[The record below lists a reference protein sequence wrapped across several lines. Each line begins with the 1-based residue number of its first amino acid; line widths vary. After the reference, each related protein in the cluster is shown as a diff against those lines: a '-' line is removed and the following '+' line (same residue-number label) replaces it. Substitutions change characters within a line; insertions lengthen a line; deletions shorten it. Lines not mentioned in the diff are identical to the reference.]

1 MQPSTRGNMVG
12 VIEDTKLLAY
22 GGNQE
27 IRQVFWKQNKDVYRF
42 SSDRKDEKA
51 WQDEEV
57 VVMDGRRSYWE

>member
-1 MQPSTRGNMVG
+1 MQPSTQGNMVG